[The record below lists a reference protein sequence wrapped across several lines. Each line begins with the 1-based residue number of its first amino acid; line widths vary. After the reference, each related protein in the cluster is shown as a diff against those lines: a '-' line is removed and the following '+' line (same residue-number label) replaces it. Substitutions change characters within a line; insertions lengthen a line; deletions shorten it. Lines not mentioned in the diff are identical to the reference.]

1 MKNVHLEK
9 YITNDVEIDVNEKVS
24 AIDILKLLQRVT
36 FTHSKIL
43 GLDHQTMIDRDNAFW
58 VITKMKFVQNHPIGA
73 GHKLTLK
80 TWTHNPQ
87 AVRFVRDLQIK
98 SKNKVMI
105 SGKSEWCCL
114 DYYSRTLRRS
124 SSIKYPELDMIETK
138 ENKLTFSNLKVD
150 VGEKDFVYTHTI
162 MPTDIDV
169 NLHTNNLKYN
179 VMAFDALTLE
189 DLQNK
194 TIKDYEIYFVNESK
208 IGEKI
213 DIYKKK
219 VRNLTYIEGKREETT
234 IFRAVIKFAKI
245 KMVKS

>member
-1 MKNVHLEK
+1 MENVHTEK
-9 YITNDVEIDVNEKVS
+9 YITNDVEIDVNENVS
-24 AIDILKLLQRVT
+24 AIDILRLLQRVT

-58 VITKMKFVQNHPIGA
+58 VITKMKFVQNHPISA
-73 GHKLTLK
+73 DQNLTLK
-80 TWTHNPQ
+80 TWTHTPQ

-98 SKNKVMI
+98 SKNKIMV

-114 DYYSRTLRRS
+114 DYQTRALRRS
-124 SSIKYPELDMIETK
+124 SSIKYPDLEMKETK
-138 ENKLTFSNLKVD
+138 QNNLTFTNLKVD
-150 VGEKDFVYTHTI
+150 VEKKDFVYTKII

-179 VMAFDALTLE
+179 VMALDALSLD

-194 TIKDYEIYFVNESK
+194 TIKEYEIYFVNESR

-219 VRNLTYIEGKREETT
+219 VHNLIYIEGKREDTT
-234 IFRAVIKFAKI
+234 IFKSVIKFK
-245 KMVKS
+245 K